1 MFISPLTLLPGSRQC
16 FLFFVTKSQN
26 LVMNHLYY
34 VYQDYNN
41 NIIQESSV
49 TGAFLKKLKQ
59 IRGKFRKGSGEV
71 IGVKNANLY
80 NLKNIDV
87 SFPMGC
93 LTTVT
98 GVSGSGKSTLVF
110 EVLAAAKNPKQNK
123 CNIVIGIEKFDQI
136 FL

>member
-1 MFISPLTLLPGSRQC
+1 
-16 FLFFVTKSQN
+16 VT
-26 LVMNHLYY
+26 
-34 VYQDYNN
+34 
-41 NIIQESSV
+41 E
-49 TGAFLKKLKQ
+49 AFLKKPKQ

-71 IGVKNANLY
+71 IGVKNANL
-80 NLKNIDV
+80 KNINV

-98 GVSGSGKSTLVF
+98 GVSGLGKSTLVF
-110 EVLAAAKNPKQNK
+110 EVLGAAKNPKQNK

>member
-1 MFISPLTLLPGSRQC
+1 M
-16 FLFFVTKSQN
+16 
-26 LVMNHLYY
+26 
-34 VYQDYNN
+34 YQDYNN

-49 TGAFLKKLKQ
+49 TGAFLKKPKQ

-110 EVLAAAKNPKQNK
+110 EVLVAAKNPKQNK